1 MNTSVTTSAIQTI
14 PNMIGGGHVAASGGR
29 PQDVFNP
36 ALGVVSGRVGF
47 STDLDVDDAV
57 TWASQCCGDIEN
69 HRRHAGRI
77 PMPYR
82 PHRPMVV
89 FLFCLLGL
97 IAMARPA
104 SAEVTRIEFTSKQPF
119 GTFRAGDYVIWQGK
133 IHGDLAPQEAIPGID
148 KAARNER
155 GRVDYSAK
163 IVLVMPA
170 APRAGNGALLVDVPN
185 RGLANAE
192 MLYNSPRDIPF
203 LFGTLEQGTGFLQDH
218 GFTVAEVYWE
228 LGQGADLPSFA
239 DGDGKTHYVEG
250 VGFAIVRDAADFLAH
265 AATDS
270 AGSANP
276 LNGAINRV
284 LASGRSQDGRFLKSF
299 LLNGF
304 NMVGN
309 RRAFDG
315 MHVFVSAAGLLPILQ
330 MGLGPNSSGADA
342 PTFANPDFPGVNDGP
357 LTIGEITAKVE
368 ARGEVP
374 PKMLLVTSTT
384 DYYSLRASLGRT
396 GASGTA
402 DQPLP
407 ANVRMYDIAGGSH
420 VIVPKAPTCTL
431 PPGRIDWAPLSRAL
445 LLHLDSWV
453 GRNAEPPASELM
465 PLEPASGEPPALRAP
480 TRLSAAVIQV
490 PKRDQDGNALGG
502 VRLPDLAVPTG
513 TSGGQNQPQTFT
525 CMLVGSFSPFA
536 ATKAER
542 ERSGDAR
549 PSIEERYHGRDNYVN
564 RIRIAAQDLAA
575 RGFMLPED
583 AAVIIQEAAS
593 SNLFAP
599 APANAEPR

>member
-1 MNTSVTTSAIQTI
+1 M
-14 PNMIGGGHVAASGGR
+14 
-29 PQDVFNP
+29 
-36 ALGVVSGRVGF
+36 
-47 STDLDVDDAV
+47 
-57 TWASQCCGDIEN
+57 
-69 HRRHAGRI
+69 
-77 PMPYR
+77 
-82 PHRPMVV
+82 PHRPNGPMVM
-89 FLFCLLGL
+89 FLFCLLSL
-97 IAMARPA
+97 IATARSA
-104 SAEVTRIEFTSKQPF
+104 IAEVTRIEFTSKQPY
-119 GTFRAGDYVIWQGK
+119 GTFRSGEYVIWQGR
-133 IHGDLAPQEAIPGID
+133 IHGDLSPQEVIPGID
-148 KAARNER
+148 KAARNDR
-155 GRVDYSAK
+155 GRVAYSAK
-163 IVLVMPA
+163 IILIMPA
-170 APRAGNGALLVDVPN
+170 ATRAGNGALLVDVPN
-185 RGLANAE
+185 RGRAYAE
-192 MLYNSPRDIPF
+192 ALYNSPRDMPF
-203 LFGTLEQGTGFLQDH
+203 LSGTLEQGTGFFEDH

-228 LGQGADLPSFA
+228 LGHDADLPSFVDA
-239 DGDGKTHYVEG
+239 DRKTRYVEG

-265 AATDS
+265 AAADS
-270 AGSANP
+270 AGTPSP
-276 LNGAINRV
+276 LKGAINRV
-284 LASGRSQDGRFLKSF
+284 LASGKSQDGRFLKTF

-304 NMVGN
+304 NMAGD
-309 RRAFDG
+309 RRVFDG

-330 MGLGPNSSGADA
+330 TGTGPQSSGDGA

-357 LTIGEITAKVE
+357 LTIGEIIAKVE

-374 PKMLLVTSTT
+374 PKMLLVSSTT

-396 GASGTA
+396 GESGTA
-402 DQPLP
+402 DRPLP

-420 VIVPKAPTCTL
+420 VVVPQAPTCTL
-431 PPGRIDWAPLSRAL
+431 PPGRLDWAPVSRAL
-445 LLHLDSWV
+445 LLRLDAWV
-453 GRNAEPPASELM
+453 SHNTEPPASELM

-480 TRLSAAVIQV
+480 TPLSAAVIQV

-513 TSGGQNQPQTFT
+513 TNGGQNQPQTFT

-564 RIRIAAQDLAA
+564 RIRIAAQDLVA

-599 APANAEPR
+599 ALANAEPR